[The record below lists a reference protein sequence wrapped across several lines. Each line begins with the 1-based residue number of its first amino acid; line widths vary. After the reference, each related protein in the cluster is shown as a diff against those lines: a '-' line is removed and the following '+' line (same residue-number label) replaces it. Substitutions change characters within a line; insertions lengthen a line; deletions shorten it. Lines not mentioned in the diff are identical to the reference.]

1 MYDLI
6 ILGGG
11 PAGMA
16 AAIYAMRAKLNTL
29 LIEQGAMGGQVLSTY
44 EVDNYLGMP
53 GMSGSDISERFREHA
68 DRLGVSFL
76 TADVESIE
84 DFGEKNHK
92 ISSFGARCSLCGTAR
107 LRFRDAAHLWS
118 QLHGG

>member
-44 EVDNYLGMP
+44 EVDNYPGLPGISGM
-53 GMSGSDISERFREHA
+53 E
-68 DRLGVSFL
+68 L
-76 TADVESIE
+76 
-84 DFGEKNHK
+84 GEK
-92 ISSFGARCSLCGTAR
+92 
-107 LRFRDAAHLWS
+107 
-118 QLHGG
+118 